1 MPLARPSR
9 RACRALF
16 FACACL
22 IPAGAGRADA
32 PPVTPAGPPPE
43 AGAHRRWHDTASLG
57 VVATSGN
64 TENTNVTFD
73 NTLAVEWPETRLIL
87 ATRMLRVDTTR
98 RDIHADFAD
107 PANPRVVVERSRAR
121 TSEEFDVSLKVERTV
136 HKRLGWF
143 AFTEWEQNR
152 PAGLSSRSRAG
163 AGLSWTIPEGS
174 PLGNLRV
181 EAGLD
186 GTRES
191 PVQGDTRTYAGARL
205 ATGWDRKLGSHASL
219 RAGLEFLENL
229 EDTHDLRVN
238 GNVGL
243 EVAITS
249 KLALKT
255 SWEVRYDREPQR
267 KLFANPAGGPPA
279 VFVYDTTDTVFST
292 SLLVQ
297 F

>member
-1 MPLARPSR
+1 MF
-9 RACRALF
+9 LF
-16 FACACL
+16 CACL
-22 IPAGAGRADA
+22 LPAGAGRADA
-32 PPVTPAGPPPE
+32 PPAPAPDHPPGKT
-43 AGAHRRWHDTASLG
+43 ASRRWHDTASLG

-73 NTLAVEWPETRLIL
+73 NTLTVEWPQTRLIL
-87 ATRMLRVDTTR
+87 AARMLRVDTTR
-98 RDIHADFAD
+98 RNIHADFTD
-107 PANPRVVVERSRAR
+107 PAAPRVIVERTRAR
-121 TSEEFDVSLKVERTV
+121 TTEEFDVSFKVERTV

-163 AGLSWTIPEGS
+163 AGLSWTIREGN
-174 PLGNLRV
+174 PLGNLRL

-186 GTRES
+186 GTREA
-191 PVQGDTRTYAGARL
+191 PVQGATRTYTGARL

-219 RAGLEFLENL
+219 QAGLEWLENL
-229 EDTHDLRVN
+229 EDTRDLRIN

-249 KLALKT
+249 RLALKT
-255 SWEVRYDREPQR
+255 SWELRYDREPQR
-267 KLFANPAGGPPA
+267 KLFTNPAGGPPA

-292 SLLVQ
+292 SLLMR